1 MFTFRAITTLV
12 VSVFI
17 ALLATGCSQMQSIA
31 YGEPNFNTRVL
42 LAELGPK
49 PMTQSPNTLP
59 GSREAATGL
68 QPPRLP
74 QDCDFEIPYPGKVR
88 VTACVYALK
97 GYIDNE
103 YREYRITLHHLADN
117 GNALADITVLG
128 LNTAGT
134 VVGGAA
140 IKAILHAVAA
150 GVGGS
155 KTIINEDILYKRT
168 IITILNQMDADRDK
182 QFAVMLKEM
191 KGTGVYT
198 IGQARDDLLLYFE
211 AGTFDHGISSLE
223 AVAAANKED
232 CKAKRDDTKVAPS
245 SGKGTTTTLSKPT
258 ATGCSE
264 TTTITTN

>member
-1 MFTFRAITTLV
+1 MFTYRAITTFV
-12 VSVFI
+12 GSVFI
-17 ALLATGCSQMQSIA
+17 ALLAAGCSQMQSIA

-74 QDCDFEIPYPGKVR
+74 QDCDFEIPDPGKVR

-182 QFAVMLKEM
+182 QFGVMLKEM
-191 KGTGVYT
+191 KGRDYT

-211 AGTFDHGISSLE
+211 AGTFDHGVSSLE

-232 CKAKRDDTKVAPS
+232 CKTKRDDTKVAA
-245 SGKGTTTTLSKPT
+245 SGDG
-258 ATGCSE
+258 G
-264 TTTITTN
+264 